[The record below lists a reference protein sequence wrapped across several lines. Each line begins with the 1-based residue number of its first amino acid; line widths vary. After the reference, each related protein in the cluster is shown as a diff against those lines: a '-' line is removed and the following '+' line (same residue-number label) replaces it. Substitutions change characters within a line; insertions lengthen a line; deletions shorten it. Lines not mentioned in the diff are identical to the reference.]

1 MPANQTQEI
10 DPVFQ
15 NRAPLSV
22 TLFNPSGMFVLL
34 SDMLSPLRM
43 AVWLIW
49 PALIL
54 AVGVSLNNWYELQGH
69 IERIFLTLGFF
80 QNLLISV
87 LTSNLFSKLMLGTTM
102 AYHGIIPQVF
112 GGRLM
117 FGILPRFFV
126 PKAPI
131 RLLPFPQQRTCYS
144 APILTKLA
152 MFVFGMVLWAVLR
165 RSGTGAADLFLV
177 LSLTGLGAFLFTVN
191 PLWPADGYRWMSAK
205 LERPQLRKQSML
217 VAKMVLTRRK
227 LPEAVPRGEA
237 SAMLAYGFASVA
249 FTAMII
255 FSVLQA
261 IGLALEEELSGTG
274 VVLFC
279 VVLAMF
285 TLFIISM
292 RSSGGKKTPIAD
304 PRKKQRR
311 AALK

>member
-1 MPANQTQEI
+1 
-10 DPVFQ
+10 
-15 NRAPLSV
+15 
-22 TLFNPSGMFVLL
+22 
-34 SDMLSPLRM
+34 
-43 AVWLIW
+43 
-49 PALIL
+49 
-54 AVGVSLNNWYELQGH
+54 
-69 IERIFLTLGFF
+69 
-80 QNLLISV
+80 
-87 LTSNLFSKLMLGTTM
+87 
-102 AYHGIIPQVF
+102 
-112 GGRLM
+112 
-117 FGILPRFFV
+117 
-126 PKAPI
+126 
-131 RLLPFPQQRTCYS
+131 
-144 APILTKLA
+144 
-152 MFVFGMVLWAVLR
+152 
-165 RSGTGAADLFLV
+165 
-177 LSLTGLGAFLFTVN
+177 
-191 PLWPADGYRWMSAK
+191 MSAK

-311 AALK
+311 AA